1 MTKKF
6 HTLQQKIIIY
16 VMATAILLAILITIT
31 MSIGSIRS
39 TNTVL
44 LDNIQITARIASQS
58 ISSNLHLL
66 SERVYQLS
74 LEPTLSDSSYP
85 TEQKQA
91 LLNNAKL
98 QVEFVWLSV
107 YSPSGQ
113 KLYGDLSAPDSIIDT
128 DYYSYLVQTK
138 NIVIGEPYYEDR
150 KSVV

>member
-74 LEPTLSDSSYP
+74 LEPTLS
-85 TEQKQA
+85 
-91 LLNNAKL
+91 
-98 QVEFVWLSV
+98 
-107 YSPSGQ
+107 
-113 KLYGDLSAPDSIIDT
+113 
-128 DYYSYLVQTK
+128 
-138 NIVIGEPYYEDR
+138 EDR